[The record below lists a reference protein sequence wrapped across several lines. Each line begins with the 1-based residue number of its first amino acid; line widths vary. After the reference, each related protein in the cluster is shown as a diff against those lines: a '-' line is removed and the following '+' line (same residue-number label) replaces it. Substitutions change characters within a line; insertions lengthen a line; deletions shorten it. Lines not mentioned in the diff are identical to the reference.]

1 MAIQSQGLRQV
12 QKQTQNLVL
21 APQLRQSLKIL
32 QVPALELRSAIL
44 EELQTNPLLEEVGG
58 NDESLDAEEVE
69 PSPEEEENNEVEDF
83 PDDPQSTE
91 SQTDKDKE
99 TQDEQEPDLEDTKG
113 EDLLDMDFSD
123 EFAILKEMEEDLRE
137 HYEREYEGE
146 AKLGNS
152 DAEEKRKFF
161 FDSLVAETSL
171 QEHLLDQLKLI
182 EITEG
187 QRQACEYMIGS
198 LDENGFLNT
207 NLSDIGLLSGIALE
221 DLQGGLEILQSFEP
235 IGIASINLQDCLLK
249 QMNARG
255 WQETHAYQIVKE
267 HFQLLVRRR
276 VPELSRK
283 LSQPTE
289 VIHEALERIAE
300 LDPAPGRRFSE
311 DTNQSVSADAT
322 VERVAGDWDI
332 SLNNDYIPKL
342 KINRTYK
349 ELISKGVL
357 TSKEKEYV
365 RNQMRAGKFLIS
377 SIDQRQNTIERIT
390 RKILDRQEDFFVEG
404 ISKLKPMTMAEVAD
418 EIEVHE
424 TTVSRAIANKFLKT
438 PHGTFPFK
446 YFFTPGYSG
455 KDGDTVSNTSVKEI
469 IGSIIEGE
477 DDAKP
482 LSDRKI
488 VDILA
493 EKDISLARRTVAK
506 YREELGIPATNLRRR
521 Y

>member
-44 EELQTNPLLEEVGG
+44 EELQTNPLLEEVGS
-58 NDESLDAEEVE
+58 NDESLDANETE
-69 PSPEEEENNEVEDF
+69 PSPEEEHGDSEDF
-83 PDDPQSTE
+83 PEDVQSAEKETSE
-91 SQTDKDKE
+91 DKE
-99 TQDEQEPDLEDTKG
+99 KQDELETDLDDGVG
-113 EDLLDMDFSD
+113 EDIQDMDFSD

-182 EITEG
+182 EVTEG
-187 QRQACEYMIGS
+187 QRQACEYLIGS
-198 LDENGFLNT
+198 LDENGFLST
-207 NLSDIGLLSGIALE
+207 DLSDIGLLSGIALD
-221 DLQGGLEILQSFEP
+221 DLQNGLKTLQSFEP
-235 IGIASINLQDCLLK
+235 IGIASIDLQDCLLK
-249 QMNARG
+249 QMDARG
-255 WQETHAYQIVKE
+255 WEETNAYQIVKD
-267 HFQLLVRRR
+267 HFKLLVRRR

-289 VIHEALERIAE
+289 VIHEAIERVAE

-322 VERVAGDWDI
+322 VERLAGDWEI

-349 ELISKGVL
+349 ELISKGIL
-357 TSKEKEYV
+357 STKEKEYV

-390 RKILDRQEDFFVEG
+390 RKILDRQEDFFIEG
-404 ISKLKPMTMAEVAD
+404 SSKLKPMTMAEVAD

-424 TTVSRAIANKFLKT
+424 TTVSRAIANKYLKT

-455 KDGDTVSNTSVKEI
+455 KDGDSVSNTSVKEI
-469 IGSIIEGE
+469 IGSVIEGE
-477 DDAKP
+477 DSAKP